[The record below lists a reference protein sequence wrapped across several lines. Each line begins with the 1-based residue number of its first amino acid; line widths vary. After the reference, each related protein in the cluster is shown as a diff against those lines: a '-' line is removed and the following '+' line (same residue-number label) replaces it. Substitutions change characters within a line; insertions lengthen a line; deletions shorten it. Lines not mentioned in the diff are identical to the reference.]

1 MKVVETVFQP
11 TAAFLEGF
19 NIGDTQAI
27 NCHLV
32 VKACIAAR
40 QFFFYFMTSIQSL
53 CL

>member
-1 MKVVETVFQP
+1 MEVVETVFQP
-11 TAAFLEGF
+11 IAAKGF

-40 QFFFYFMTSIQSL
+40 YIFIFLTFTQSL